1 MKFVDKVEREA
12 ARRERVAAR
21 AAARENPHGESEIEI
36 ERDEEDPH
44 GEKEIEIERDEE
56 DPHGE
61 SEIEIERDE
70 EDPHGEKEIE
80 INSNSEKP
88 IQVWPLFLSKKRKR
102 EQDHEIEPDDGNE
115 QLHEQQ
121 HENEHEIEPDDG
133 KRLLVP
139 LGDHPHNRIG
149 GFSCPLAIHLRNG
162 NGNGMSAAGGEG
174 VYITTDQMDAKHKQ
188 KNGRKKRERVFD
200 EGQNERR
207 QRIQLARGKL
217 LKRAYTA

>member
-1 MKFVDKVEREA
+1 MRELIQPLLYVLEPRLADSSTKTNFKQCMKFVDKVEREA

-44 GEKEIEIERDEE
+44 V
-56 DPHGE
+56 E
-61 SEIEIERDE
+61 S
-70 EDPHGEKEIE
+70 EIE

-133 KRLLVP
+133 NEQL
-139 LGDHPHNRIG
+139 HEQH
-149 GFSCPLAIHLRNG
+149 
-162 NGNGMSAAGGEG
+162 
-174 VYITTDQMDAKHKQ
+174 TTTWF
-188 KNGRKKRERVFD
+188 GR
-200 EGQNERR
+200 
-207 QRIQLARGKL
+207 
-217 LKRAYTA
+217 